1 MILAVVPARGGSKGL
16 PGKNLR
22 ALGGLSL
29 LGHAVRLVE
38 RCASV
43 DESVVSTD
51 DDAIAAEAQALGALV
66 LRRPAALARDD
77 TPMWPV
83 LQHALAELDPDG
95 SRFSALVLIDPTSPL
110 RLPDDVERAVALLRS
125 RPDADGVVSVS
136 QPHFSVVW
144 QAVVE
149 GQGGVLERLVPSGD
163 GLVRR
168 QDAPIASFVNGCVYA
183 WRTGFV
189 RDGTDDYLRGRNLP
203 LETPELRA
211 RTIDTEDDLAVCAA
225 LLAAGLVSLPWLQP

>member
-1 MILAVVPARGGSKGL
+1 VILAVVPARGGSKGL

-22 ALGGLSL
+22 PLAGLSL
-29 LGHAVRLVE
+29 LGHAVRVVE

-43 DESVVSTD
+43 DDTVVSTD
-51 DDAIAAEAQALGALV
+51 DDAIAAEAQALGAHV
-66 LRRPAALARDD
+66 LRRPAALARDE

-83 LQHALAELDPDG
+83 LQHALAEVDPDG
-95 SRFSALVLIDPTSPL
+95 SRYSALVLVDPTSPL
-110 RLPDDVERAVALLRS
+110 RLPEDVERALELLRS

-149 GQGGVLERLVPSGD
+149 GDGGVLERLVRSGD

-168 QDAPIASFVNGCVYA
+168 QDAPTASFVNGCVYA
-183 WRTGFV
+183 WRTGFI
-189 RDGTDDYLRGRNLP
+189 RDGSDDYLRGRNLP

-211 RTIDTEDDLAVCAA
+211 RTIDTEDDLAVCEA
-225 LLAAGLVSLPWLQP
+225 LLGAGLVKLPWL